1 MSPSAKGSPSKGA
14 DQPPA
19 GYAEA
24 LEEIEEI
31 LASLEEADVDVD
43 VLASRVQRAALLIS
57 FCRERIG
64 AATAQIEQAVAGL
77 DGR

>member
-1 MSPSAKGSPSKGA
+1 MSPSAKGTAPSGA

-24 LEEIEEI
+24 LDELEEI
-31 LASLEEADVDVD
+31 LTSLEEADVDVD

-64 AATAQIEQAVAGL
+64 AAKLQIEQAVAGL
-77 DGR
+77 DTR

>member
-1 MSPSAKGSPSKGA
+1 VSPSAKGTQSSGGDK
-14 DQPPA
+14 PPA

-24 LEEIEEI
+24 LDEIEEI

-77 DGR
+77 DGH